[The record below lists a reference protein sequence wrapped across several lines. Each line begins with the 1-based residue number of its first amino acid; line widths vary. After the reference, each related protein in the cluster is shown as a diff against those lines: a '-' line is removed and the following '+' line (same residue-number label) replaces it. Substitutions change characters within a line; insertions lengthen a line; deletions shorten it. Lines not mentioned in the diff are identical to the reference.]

1 MNQTTRIWVNTLFF
15 FLTYLCAEVVI
26 QGIYIIIAD
35 LKMEGKFKLS
45 ESEFLITTVLSA
57 IIASLVVYFFVK
69 LNDTSQPLTI
79 GLTAP
84 NKLRDFIIGT
94 GLGAVVM
101 LLGFGTLL
109 LLGEI
114 QIENISVDAIELA
127 YSTIGFLAV
136 AYSEEL
142 IFRGFLMRKLQ
153 LKYTA
158 TTALVVSSI
167 IFAIVHLGNDNL
179 SLMGVFDLFIAGL
192 MLGAIFLYTKNLWM
206 AIGLHFGWNFVQTH
220 LGFNVSGLDS
230 YSIVE
235 TQYMHENVING
246 GAFGFEGSILS
257 TLAQLIVLATL
268 FILYRDRLA
277 SKHPKITPTL

>member
-1 MNQTTRIWVNTLFF
+1 MNQATRIWVNILFF
-15 FLTYLCAEVVI
+15 FLTYLCVEVVI

-35 LKMEGKFKLS
+35 IPMEGGLKLS

-57 IIASLVVYFFVK
+57 IIASLVVYLFVK
-69 LNDTSQPLTI
+69 LNDTAQPLTV
-79 GLTAP
+79 GLTAS

-101 LLGFGTLL
+101 LLGFGSLL

-114 QIENISVDAIELA
+114 QIESISVDSFELA
-127 YSTIGFLAV
+127 CSTIGFLAV

-158 TTALVVSSI
+158 TTALIVSSV
-167 IFAIVHLGNDNL
+167 IFSIMHLGNDNL
-179 SLMGVFDLFIAGL
+179 SLMGVFDLFVAGL
-192 MLGAIFLYTKNLWM
+192 MLGAVFLYTKNLWM
-206 AIGLHFGWNFVQTH
+206 VIGLHFGWNFVQTH

-235 TQYMHENVING
+235 TQYMQENLING

-257 TLAQLIVLATL
+257 TIAQVIILATL
-268 FILYRDRLA
+268 FVLYRDKLA
-277 SKHPKITPTL
+277 SNRRNIASTL

>member
-1 MNQTTRIWVNTLFF
+1 MNQTTRIWVNILFF
-15 FLTYLCAEVVI
+15 FLTYLCVEVVI

-35 LKMEGKFKLS
+35 IPLEGELKLS

-57 IIASLVVYFFVK
+57 IIASLVVYLFVK
-69 LNDTSQPLTI
+69 LNDTAQPLTV
-79 GLTAP
+79 GLTAS
-84 NKLRDFIIGT
+84 NKLRDFSIGT
-94 GLGAVVM
+94 GLGAVTM
-101 LLGFGTLL
+101 LLGFGSLL

-114 QIENISVDAIELA
+114 QIENISIDAIELVC
-127 YSTIGFLAV
+127 STVGFLAV

-192 MLGAIFLYTKNLWM
+192 MLGAIFLYTNNLWM

-235 TQYMHENVING
+235 TQYMQENLING

-257 TLAQLIVLATL
+257 TLAQVIILATL
-268 FILYRDRLA
+268 FVLYRERLTLNNRN
-277 SKHPKITPTL
+277 ITSAP